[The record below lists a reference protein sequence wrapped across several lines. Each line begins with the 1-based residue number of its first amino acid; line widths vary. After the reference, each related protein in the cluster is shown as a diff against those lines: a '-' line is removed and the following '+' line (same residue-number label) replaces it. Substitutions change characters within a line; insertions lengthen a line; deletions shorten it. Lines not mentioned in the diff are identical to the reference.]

1 MTLIFFRS
9 NSILS
14 TFKKRMDALEEDDMF
29 EEGDEAFQID
39 IDKLIDGVDL
49 DSVPPDANEYKAILK
64 EVAGVSGE
72 EVEAIENVAEV
83 PTVIAANPSFR
94 GRLKKGCLS
103 NYEDLEGYHS
113 TIDNLRSPVKKEP
126 QQITMKTNDEKT
138 NGHCNKPVKRGYSN
152 MKGQDTKTKIP
163 LVRNFGHNGL
173 FQPQIQQRTFKS
185 TRKDYQ
191 TIRSVVGCCGKDEE
205 HDESDTLTHSYPNDS
220 AISNMSGDEPIKFT
234 SRVIKTKTP
243 TPTEVVLEERKK
255 DQIKVIEQ
263 NRNQQRTFTDPIPSN
278 NVQHSSSNIQLQ
290 SKYIDYYMELNRAL
304 HIACSASDK
313 ILQELNCAADKLP
326 LAEMQPDVGAIPE
339 RHSIELT
346 SSIRSQMNE
355 KPSDPN
361 KHLSDRSLSKEKSR
375 DITKRSRSTSPH
387 ISRTR
392 VSVQGTRKS
401 EGDRREAKINS
412 NSRKVTSTKTY
423 DVLKSETKDENFKA
437 TYSHIHPCLVS
448 RNYGSS
454 RNLSVAEELH
464 PTRILSLSDRDQLFN
479 MLRKADQAYKRIQD
493 RTSQKIVSDESSKKI
508 QHMQQT
514 TKRIH
519 ALFSSIQH
527 IHETPL
533 QEDHAAPER
542 KRSKSL
548 VENAN
553 KSGRFIGH
561 HTYPSSIDAY
571 NRKKSP
577 TSTKPPGHSRNTQQQ
592 RRDLKTTDA
601 YNKFIN
607 EKKSKKERK
616 VKKVNPP
623 VVVETKIIPKDT
635 IEEQSPVQIMENRIS
650 APPPANVDMNDT
662 NEPIMKLTE
671 KDKESVLNFI
681 RSKKKEQQQLV
692 QNQQPTDPQL
702 NKETEAKT

>member
-1 MTLIFFRS
+1 
-9 NSILS
+9 
-14 TFKKRMDALEEDDMF
+14 MF
-29 EEGDEAFQID
+29 EEGDEEFQID
-39 IDKLIDGVDL
+39 VDKLIDGVDL
-49 DSVPPDANEYKAILK
+49 DSVPPGANEYKAILK

-72 EVEAIENVAEV
+72 EVEAIENAAEV

-94 GRLKKGCLS
+94 GRLKKGSLS

-113 TIDNLRSPVKKEP
+113 TIDNLRSPVHREP
-126 QQITMKTNDEKT
+126 QQMMMKANDEKT
-138 NGHCNKPVKRGYSN
+138 NGNCDRPAKRGHYDVKR
-152 MKGQDTKTKIP
+152 QDTRKKTP

-173 FQPQIQQRTFKS
+173 FQPKIQQRTFKS

-191 TIRSVVGCCGKDEE
+191 TIRSVVGCCEKDEE
-205 HDESDTLTHSYPNDS
+205 LEESDALPHHYRNDS
-220 AISNMSGDEPIKFT
+220 AISNLSCDEPIKFS

-243 TPTEVVLEERKK
+243 TEGVIMEEREKEK
-255 DQIKVIEQ
+255 TKVIEQ
-263 NRNQQRTFTDPIPSN
+263 NHNQQITFTDHIPSG
-278 NVQHSSSNIQLQ
+278 NVQQSSYNIQLQ
-290 SKYIDYYMELNRAL
+290 SKYIDYYMELNKAL

-313 ILQELNCAADKLP
+313 ILQELSCAADKHP
-326 LAEMQPDVGAIPE
+326 LTEKQPDVGTIPE

-355 KPSDPN
+355 KPSDQS
-361 KHLSDRSLSKEKSR
+361 KHLGNRLLLSKEKSR

-401 EGDRREAKINS
+401 EGDRREANV
-412 NSRKVTSTKTY
+412 NRNNRKLTGTKRY

-437 TYSHIHPCLVS
+437 TYSHIHPCIVS

-493 RTSQKIVSDESSKKI
+493 RASQKIVSDESSKKI

-514 TKRIH
+514 MKKIH
-519 ALFSSIQH
+519 ALFGSIQH

-542 KRSKSL
+542 KRSKPL
-548 VENAN
+548 AENAN

-561 HTYPSSIDAY
+561 HTYPSSIDSY
-571 NRKKSP
+571 NRRKSTSPSSKSP
-577 TSTKPPGHSRNTQQQ
+577 GYSSTTQQQ
-592 RRDLKTTDA
+592 RRDLKTTEA
-601 YNKFIN
+601 YRKFIS
-607 EKKSKKERK
+607 EKKNKKEQK
-616 VKKVNPP
+616 VKKVNSP
-623 VVVETKIIPKDT
+623 VVVETKVIPKDT
-635 IEEQSPVQIMENRIS
+635 IEEQSPVQIIENRIS
-650 APPPANVDMNDT
+650 APSTDVNTNDS

-681 RSKKKEQQQLV
+681 RSKKKEQAQQQQQV
-692 QNQQPTDPQL
+692 QNQQSTDQQQ
-702 NKETEAKT
+702 NKHNEAKT